1 MPAFDRVLRTARD
14 LPPGSF
20 AIVMA
25 TGIVSTAA
33 QLLGW
38 HIISWLLFSLNILL
52 YLCLVLLLVIRCVH
66 YRTQLLDDFRAH
78 ARGAGFF
85 TIVAGTAVLGSELI
99 VRAHAV
105 DAAIA
110 LWLVSAVLWLVL
122 IYAFFAVMTVL
133 PVKPSLAEG
142 INATWMLLV
151 VSTQSVSL
159 LGTLLSPH
167 AGGLTDALLGLS
179 VCLFLLG
186 CMFYLLLFAL
196 ILYRFLF
203 FPLDAAG
210 ISPPYWINMGAVA
223 ITTLAGSLLV
233 IHPASPAI
241 LAGVRPFV
249 LGFTLLFW
257 ATATWWFP
265 LLLVLGAWRHGLR
278 RVPLRY
284 DVQYWS
290 MVFPLG
296 MYTVATWRLSEAI
309 QWPFLLPIPRV
320 VGVFALLAWSLAFAG
335 LVRRAARWARNRT
348 DLVTPSVP
356 AR

>member
-1 MPAFDRVLRTARD
+1 MAAFDRVLRTARD
-14 LPPGSF
+14 LPPGAF

-38 HIISWLLFSLNILL
+38 HVVSWTLFVLNIAFYICLL
-52 YLCLVLLLVIRCVH
+52 ALLAIRCTR
-66 YRTQLLDDFRAH
+66 YRGRIAEDFRMH
-78 ARGAGFF
+78 ARAAGFF
-85 TIVAGTAVLGSELI
+85 TIVAGTAVLGTEMV
-99 VRAHAV
+99 VRVNAGG
-105 DAAIA
+105 IA
-110 LWLVSAVLWLVL
+110 LALWIFAAALWLVL

-133 PVKPSLAEG
+133 PVKPGLAEG

-151 VSTQSVSL
+151 VSTQAVSV
-159 LGTLLSPH
+159 LGTLISPD
-167 AGGLTDALLGLS
+167 AGTMTDALLGVS

-186 CMFYLLLFAL
+186 CMFYMLLFSL

-203 FPLDAAG
+203 FPLDPAG
-210 ISPPYWINMGAVA
+210 MSPPYWINMGAVA

-233 IHPASPAI
+233 LHPASPMV

-265 LLLVLGAWRHGLR
+265 LLLALGAWRHGPG
-278 RVPLRY
+278 RVRIRY

-296 MYTVATWRLSEAI
+296 MYTVATWRLSEAVD
-309 QWPFLLPIPRV
+309 WAFLLPIPRV
-320 VGVFALLAWSLAFAG
+320 VGVFALLAWSLTFIG
-335 LVRRAARWARNRT
+335 LMRAVARPDVQTSA
-348 DLVTPSVP
+348 TP
-356 AR
+356 

>member
-1 MPAFDRVLRTARD
+1 MALDRVLRAARD
-14 LPPGSF
+14 LPPSAF

-33 QLLGW
+33 QLLEW
-38 HIISWLLFSLNILL
+38 HALSWLLFALNIAFYICLL
-52 YLCLVLLLVIRCVH
+52 ALLGVRCTR
-66 YRTQLLDDFRAH
+66 YRTQIIEDFRTH
-78 ARGAGFF
+78 ARAAGFF
-85 TIVAGTAVLGSELI
+85 TIVAATAVLGTEMV
-99 VRAHAV
+99 VRVNA
-105 DAAIA
+105 DGAALA
-110 LWLVSAVLWLVL
+110 LWFFAAALWVTL

-133 PVKPSLAEG
+133 PVKPGLAEG

-151 VSTQSVSL
+151 VSTQSVSV
-159 LGTLLSPH
+159 LGTLISPD
-167 AGGLTDALLGLS
+167 AGSLTDALLGVS
-179 VCLFLLG
+179 ACMFLLG
-186 CMFYLLLFAL
+186 CMFYMLLFSL

-210 ISPPYWINMGAVA
+210 MSPPYWINMGAVA

-233 IHPASPAI
+233 LHPSSPLV

-265 LLLVLGAWRHGLR
+265 LLIVLGVWRHGR
-278 RVPLRY
+278 RRIPIRY
-284 DVQYWS
+284 DIQYWS

-309 QWPFLLPIPRV
+309 EWPFLLPIPRV
-320 VGVFALLAWSLAFAG
+320 VGMFAVLAWMLTFVG
-335 LVRRAARWARNRT
+335 LMRAVVRREEGARG
-348 DLVTPSVP
+348 
-356 AR
+356 

>member
-1 MPAFDRVLRTARD
+1 MTVDKVLRTARD
-14 LPPGSF
+14 LPPSAF

-38 HIISWLLFSLNILL
+38 DLFSWLLFGLNVALYVCLL
-52 YLCLVLLLVIRCVH
+52 ALLAIRCAR
-66 YRTQLLDDFRAH
+66 YRTNIVEDFRTH
-78 ARGAGFF
+78 ARAAGFF
-85 TIVAGTAVLGSELI
+85 TIVAGTAVLGSEMV
-99 VRAHAV
+99 VRVQMAG
-105 DAAIA
+105 AAIA
-110 LWLVSAVLWLVL
+110 LWLFAAVLWVAL

-133 PVKPSLAEG
+133 PVKPGLAEG

-151 VSTQSVSL
+151 VSTQSVSV
-159 LGTLLSPH
+159 LGTLISPD
-167 AGGLTDALLGLS
+167 AGRLADTLLGVS

-186 CMFYLLLFAL
+186 CMFYMLLFSL

-210 ISPPYWINMGAVA
+210 MSPPYWINMGAVA
-223 ITTLAGSLLV
+223 ITTLAGSVLV
-233 IHPASPAI
+233 LHPSSPVV
-241 LAGVRPFV
+241 LTGLMPFV

-265 LLLVLGAWRHGLR
+265 LLLILGAWRHGPG
-278 RVPLRY
+278 RVRIRY

-296 MYTVATWRLSEAI
+296 MYTVATWRMSEAI
-309 QWPFLLPIPRV
+309 GWPFLLPIPRV
-320 VGVFALLAWSLAFAG
+320 IGVFAVLAWTLAFVG
-335 LVRRAARWARNRT
+335 LIRRVAR
-348 DLVTPSVP
+348 
-356 AR
+356 